1 MNGEQNV
8 IFRCPSEPLQWRT
21 SAVEEVEGSK
31 TMSTTLEKIQRQIA
45 ENPILLY
52 MKGSPKLPSCGFSA
66 QAVQALSA
74 CGERFAYVDIL
85 QNPDIRAELPKYA
98 NWPTFPQLWVEGE
111 LVGGC
116 DIVIEMY
123 QRGELQTLIK
133 EAAAKHK
140 DEPSAE

>member
-1 MNGEQNV
+1 MTTINTN
-8 IFRCPSEPLQWRT
+8 T
-21 SAVEEVEGSK
+21 NM
-31 TMSTTLEKIQRQIA
+31 MSDTTNKAIIEKIERQIK

-98 NWPTFPQLWVEGE
+98 HWPTFPQLWIDGE

-116 DIVIEMY
+116 DILMEMY

-133 EAAAKHK
+133 ETSDKYR
-140 DEPSAE
+140 EQEEGE